1 MKKQRHLQLLIALIV
16 FCFSNASLNAQESH
30 LGIKAGW
37 NNTIVDDIPGDWGDF
52 EFDRQNGFHIGGF
65 GEWYLTDNFA
75 IALEALFSG
84 KGTVINFVDSAQVKS
99 ESNIRLNYLTFPVL
113 AQYKLGPLF
122 VQAGPEFGF
131 QLNSDISG
139 NSGNHGLLDPDFWDQ
154 SFDLSGVAG
163 LGLNIGNLFV
173 AARYGLSFNKLI
185 EVTETD
191 IDGNVDREGTYGQ
204 NSFWQLSIGL
214 RLI

>member
-1 MKKQRHLQLLIALIV
+1 MKKLLRFQFLIV
-16 FCFSNASLNAQESH
+16 FLVFAFSNAPLTAQESH

-37 NNTIVDDIPGDWGDF
+37 NNTIVNDIPGDWGDF

-65 GEWYLTDNFA
+65 GEWYLTDNFG
-75 IALEALFSG
+75 LVVEALFSG
-84 KGTVINFVDSAQVKS
+84 KGTIISFVDSTQVKS
-99 ESNIRLNYLTFPVL
+99 ESNVRLNYLTFPVL
-113 AQYKLGPLF
+113 AQYKIGPLF
-122 VQAGPEFGF
+122 AQVGPEFGF

-139 NSGNHGLLDPDFWDQ
+139 ASMDQGIMNADFWDQ
-154 SFDLSGVAG
+154 NFDLSGVAG
-163 LGLNIGNLFV
+163 VGLNIGNLFV

-214 RLI
+214 RLL